1 VFCVVRI
8 HLFFTHRCTHHDL
21 LYSARRLFVVTTAVV
36 VVVRTEA
43 GVGGRKRSDGNVT
56 TSLAVAVL
64 ALAVKGTSAV
74 CG

>member
-1 VFCVVRI
+1 MFCVVRM
-8 HLFFTHRCTHHDL
+8 HLLFTHRCTHYDL
-21 LYSARRLFVVTTAVV
+21 LYSARRLFVVTTVV
-36 VVVRTEA
+36 VSTEA
-43 GVGGRKRSDGNVT
+43 GVGGRKRSDGDVT

>member
-1 VFCVVRI
+1 MFCVVRM
-8 HLFFTHRCTHHDL
+8 HLLFTHRCTHYDL
-21 LYSARRLFVVTTAVV
+21 LHSAQRLFVVTTAVV

-43 GVGGRKRSDGNVT
+43 GVGSHKRSDGDVT
-56 TSLAVAVL
+56 TSLTVAVL

>member
-8 HLFFTHRCTHHDL
+8 HLLFTHRCTHYDL
-21 LYSARRLFVVTTAVV
+21 LYPARLFVVTTAVV

-43 GVGGRKRSDGNVT
+43 GVGGHKRSDGDVT

>member
-1 VFCVVRI
+1 MLLGSIYFLLTGVLI
-8 HLFFTHRCTHHDL
+8 MTFFTV
-21 LYSARRLFVVTTAVV
+21 ARRLFVVTTAVV

-43 GVGGRKRSDGNVT
+43 GVGGRKRSDGDVT
-56 TSLAVAVL
+56 TSLTVAVL

>member
-1 VFCVVRI
+1 MSV
-8 HLFFTHRCTHHDL
+8 
-21 LYSARRLFVVTTAVV
+21 S
-36 VVVRTEA
+36 
-43 GVGGRKRSDGNVT
+43 GRMQSDGNGT